1 MSGSA
6 GMDLLQKRIVWSL
19 APTGTSE
26 DSPAA
31 FGPVDF
37 NATGDVFGFAPS
49 VPIDVYRFG
58 ILTVT
63 AMDPDAGGFALA
75 LDHRPIAGADTNRTE
90 KDQLRRADA
99 QTVAAGKIVYRDV
112 VIPVAQAAGDDALGG
127 ATVQTSLVNV
137 GPSGPLHVRPGE
149 EVVLEVTNA
158 VGAASTGRV
167 FIEYAE
173 LGHALP
179 STVSTSDGVNV
190 IKDTTA

>member
-1 MSGSA
+1 MSHE
-6 GMDLLQKRIVWSL
+6 LVQKRIVWSL

-37 NATGDVFGFAPS
+37 NATGDKFGFAPS

-58 ILTVT
+58 LLTLD
-63 AMDPDAGGFALA
+63 AMDPDAGGFAMA
-75 LDHRPIAGADTNRTE
+75 LDLRPTAGSDTNRTE

-99 QTVAAGKIVYRDV
+99 QTVAAGKLVYRDV
-112 VIPVAQAAGDDALGG
+112 VIPVAETTTAGLGE
-127 ATVQTSLVNV
+127 TTQRINV
-137 GPSGPLHVRPGE
+137 GPAGPLHVRPGE

-158 VGAASTGRV
+158 VGAVSTGRV

-173 LGHALP
+173 QGFALT
-179 STVSTSDGVNV
+179 STVTTADGINV
-190 IKDTTA
+190 IKDSTA